1 MSQTA
6 MNAAAFTEM
15 KELMG
20 DTFEDI
26 IAMCLQSLPEQLTE
40 IETAIQNQ
48 DADIIFNTSH
58 RMKSSCGSIG
68 AFGLAEKA
76 EAIELISRNGST
88 EIPDQIF
95 NDLHDATQQV
105 VSILKTELNSKH
117 PSSLLSR

>member
-6 MNAAAFTEM
+6 MDAAAFTEM

-20 DTFEDI
+20 DTFKDI
-26 IAMCLQSLPEQLTE
+26 IAMCLQSLPEQLSE
-40 IETAIQNQ
+40 IETAINDQ
-48 DADIIFNTSH
+48 DADILFNLAH
-58 RMKSSCGSIG
+58 KMKSSCGSIG

-95 NDLHDATQQV
+95 NELQDATHQV
-105 VSILKTELNSKH
+105 VSILETELSAKR
-117 PSSLLSR
+117 PS

>member
-1 MSQTA
+1 MSQPA

-40 IETAIQNQ
+40 IETAIKNQ
-48 DADIIFNTSH
+48 DADIIFNISH
-58 RMKSSCGSIG
+58 RMKSSCSSIG

-105 VSILKTELNSKH
+105 VSILKTELNSKR
-117 PSSLLSR
+117 PS